1 MYDVAQLASVSGL
14 SVDTIRYYQTQ
25 GLLDPPEKQGRRA
38 VYGEKHRHRLERIR
52 DLTDRG
58 FSLKSLRELFGEG
71 GRETT
76 VLRAALEAGSSE
88 AVYQPR
94 EFARELGIPYPL
106 LVSLETAGLLVPQP
120 VGDGDQRYTQGDL
133 EAMRG
138 ALELLE
144 SGVPLHDLL
153 ALAVEHDRAT
163 RAVVDRAIDLFDDHI
178 RKRTRDGKE
187 ESAEKVAEAYRELLP
202 VVTGLVAHHFQR
214 LLVRRALERLERS
227 GQRSSLRTARK
238 AAASTR
244 LRLLWKRA

>member
-14 SVDTIRYYQTQ
+14 TVDTIRYYQTQ
-25 GLLDPPEKQGRRA
+25 GLLQPPEKQGRRA
-38 VYGEKHRHRLERIR
+38 IYGEEHRERLERIR

-58 FSLKSLRELFGEG
+58 YSLKSLRELFAEDKGDT
-71 GRETT
+71 RA
-76 VLRAALEAGSSE
+76 LKAALEEGRSE
-88 AVYQPR
+88 AVYKPR

-106 LVSLETAGLLVPQP
+106 LLSLQQSGLLVPQP

-133 EAMRG
+133 EVVRG
-138 ALELLE
+138 ALKLLE
-144 SGVPLHDLL
+144 SGVPLHKLL
-153 ALAVEHDRAT
+153 GLAVEHDRAT
-163 RAVVDRAIDLFDDHI
+163 VAIVDRAIDLFDDHI

-187 ESAEKVAEAYRELLP
+187 ESAEKVAEAYRDLLP

-214 LLVRRALERLERS
+214 VLVRRALERLEES

-244 LRLLWKRA
+244 LRFLWK